1 MNNNIQ
7 KYEITQEGRQYI
19 LTTEI
24 YGNNV
29 RLICAELNNENGAR
43 FIGDFSL
50 NYLRQLS
57 TVFNSTL
64 TIQDAQNV
72 INQAIEE
79 QKLSVKYNNGSLQ
92 ISLFLLNQ
100 NDNANFSLKNSKK
113 PIEITYSPPKYLPVR
128 RVVLPPVYT
137 KRPTIYENK
146 NEVNMNDQQN
156 NNYMPDLTS
165 KEEIINLS
173 LNQNDNSNY
182 SSINEKY
189 INYLIGSP
197 KREQI
202 EYNNLGSPSKAEI
215 NYSAISSNKNKSNLN
230 QLSNGQLSLNLDPS
244 QNVSLN
250 NNNNFYI
257 QKILELQNETNR
269 IKEEHELLKNKTY
282 KLMEQIEQLNNQIQ
296 ILNEENQKLRENRGV
311 IPNENEI
318 HEITILK
325 QELEK
330 KSKELNDIKNEKNNE
345 FEEYKK
351 MKENQIE
358 ELTKEL
364 NLLQKENN
372 DLKFKIQE
380 LLKNN
385 NIAIPQSSE
394 QNKLIVSQNNY
405 DQLMQ
410 EEDLEIIK
418 GDIIENN
425 KELELLTNKICKNNK
440 KLTLNILYK
449 ATIDSDRAAVFH
461 NKCDSAKST
470 LVLIKSGNGNRFG
483 GFTSCDW
490 SGNSISKKDDNAFI
504 FSLDKMKIYD
514 IIPGEDAIGCYP
526 KYGPVFL
533 GCQIRIYD
541 KAFQEGG
548 TTFKKG
554 INYETQEDFELT
566 DGQQKFEVKEIEV
579 YNVELE

>member
-1 MNNNIQ
+1 MDNNIQ

-64 TIQDAQNV
+64 TVQDAQNV

-100 NDNANFSLKNSKK
+100 NDNANFSLENSKK
-113 PIEITYSPPKYLPVR
+113 PIEIVYSPPKYLPVR
-128 RVVLPPVYT
+128 RVDLPPVYT

-173 LNQNDNSNY
+173 LNQNDNSNS
-182 SSINEKY
+182 SSINDKY
-189 INYLIGSP
+189 INYPVGSP

-325 QELEK
+325 QELERA
-330 KSKELNDIKNEKNNE
+330 SKELNDIKNEKNNE

-372 DLKFKIQE
+372 DLKFQIQE

-385 NIAIPQSSE
+385 NIAILNH
-394 QNKLIVSQNNY
+394 QNK
-405 DQLMQ
+405 
-410 EEDLEIIK
+410 
-418 GDIIENN
+418 
-425 KELELLTNKICKNNK
+425 
-440 KLTLNILYK
+440 
-449 ATIDSDRAAVFH
+449 
-461 NKCDSAKST
+461 
-470 LVLIKSGNGNRFG
+470 
-483 GFTSCDW
+483 
-490 SGNSISKKDDNAFI
+490 
-504 FSLDKMKIYD
+504 
-514 IIPGEDAIGCYP
+514 
-526 KYGPVFL
+526 
-533 GCQIRIYD
+533 
-541 KAFQEGG
+541 
-548 TTFKKG
+548 
-554 INYETQEDFELT
+554 IN
-566 DGQQKFEVKEIEV
+566 
-579 YNVELE
+579 